1 MKKSAVL
8 FFAHAREISISVV
21 VVVVEKTNGAH
32 GAPEQKTMMGGALP
46 PRSDVR
52 VENVNISFMRM
63 FVTGGGGGRREG
75 GRGYLPEAVR
85 CRAGMSLMANTR
97 VLLGSRL
104 WSGQCRR

>member
-21 VVVVEKTNGAH
+21 VVEKTNGAH
-32 GAPEQKTMMGGALP
+32 GAPEQKTVMGGALP

-75 GRGYLPEAVR
+75 GEVTCQRL
-85 CRAGMSLMANTR
+85 CRAEQGCL
-97 VLLGSRL
+97 
-104 WSGQCRR
+104 